1 MSRYDPDNSSDMS
14 SSRGSLRKTDSMM
27 GSGASLV
34 SVGNTTGG
42 VTGSVA
48 SSESPDSS
56 EGQGMD
62 SQVLAQ
68 QLREAKEERD
78 RTSSKYDQVLV
89 EVYGLSMPQ

>member
-1 MSRYDPDNSSDMS
+1 
-14 SSRGSLRKTDSMM
+14 M
-27 GSGASLV
+27 GSGASMV

-42 VTGSVA
+42 VA

-56 EGQGMD
+56 EGQGVD

-78 RTSSKYDQVLV
+78 RTSSKYDQV
-89 EVYGLSMPQ
+89 Q